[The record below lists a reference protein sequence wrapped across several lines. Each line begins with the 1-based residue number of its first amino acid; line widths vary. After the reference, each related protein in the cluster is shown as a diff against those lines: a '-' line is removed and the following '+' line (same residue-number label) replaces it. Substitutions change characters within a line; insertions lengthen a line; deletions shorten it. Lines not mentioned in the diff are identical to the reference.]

1 MLPKDDAMLLSFVNM
16 KLRDGYES
24 LDALCDDLEED
35 RAEVEARLSAVGY
48 FYDAA
53 QNAFK
58 RRE

>member
-16 KLRDGYES
+16 KLRDGYDS

-35 RAEVEARLSAVGY
+35 RAEVESRLSAAGY
-48 FYDAA
+48 FYDEA
-53 QNAFK
+53 QNSFK

>member
-1 MLPKDDAMLLSFVNM
+1 MLPKDSAMLLSFVNM
-16 KLRDGYES
+16 KLRDEYES

-35 RAEVEARLSAVGY
+35 RETLERRLGEEGY
-48 FYDAA
+48 FYDGA

>member
-16 KLRDGYES
+16 KLRDGYDS

-35 RAEVEARLSAVGY
+35 RAEVEARLFAAGY
-48 FYDAA
+48 FYDGA
-53 QNAFK
+53 QNAFR